1 MAEMGVPGRL
11 AFSPT
16 RKKTSARM
24 EYQDEQQN
32 SFVRR
37 DSIVTAASITGD
49 DSGQQGTYCE
59 WINVQFRIRI
69 VTLLRWRSLAQNL
82 GFKGDDQMAS
92 YLLNMYYEQNV
103 GSTSR
108 QRKRETPQRSGK
120 VKETVATSLHQANVD
135 RRDVIESE
143 ALSIQSQ
150 KGERMH
156 VEYLDSMQEG
166 EGPAPRDGWTDD
178 GGDSHG
184 DAVSSKEM
192 VARWTDD
199 GGTHGDAVG
208 SKEMEARWA
217 GDGGDTHGDAV
228 SSKEMEA
235 RCTDDGDDTHGDAVS
250 SKEME
255 ARWTDDGDDTHG
267 DAVSSKEMEARWTDD
282 CDDSHGDAVGSKEM
296 EARWTDDCD
305 DSHGDAVGSKEMEAR
320 WTDDG
325 DDTHGDAV
333 GSKEMEARWTDD
345 GDDTH
350 GDAVSSKEM
359 EARWTDDTHGDA
371 VSSKEMEA
379 RWTDDGDDTHGD
391 AVSSKEM
398 EAQWTD
404 DGDDTHGDAVGS
416 KEMAAYPSDG
426 GELHCFIKQE
436 PEETNSDND
445 ITNKDD
451 TNGLHSNEKEV
462 RSSEDGALKCVI
474 KEEPVDI
481 GEEEPVDFIKKEPVD
496 DDEEGSYLH
505 EVPSCST
512 QGGNSS
518 MQSTYMNYGDIENR
532 RRLSG
537 DASHDQSHGRH
548 LLEELETLLENHSKP
563 SARASC
569 SSEYD
574 SKLLP
579 RQSDHPQGHS
589 SADNDTISDHDDGRL
604 DGDLAVGCGVKCEI
618 ISGDASC
625 DQSHA
630 QGQTATD
637 SAAVSDHNGE
647 RLDKDI
653 AMGCGVK
660 CEIISGDVSC
670 DRSHGQGQSSADSAT
685 MRDKRSSVNFDSTT
699 KHSSHDCSTRNTEGK
714 GEGSTFLCSICQ
726 QEFTSRDSWWRH
738 VKIHLD
744 DRSLTCSICNER
756 FLQTTDLKK
765 HMAVHSGKKQDERSV
780 EDDAGCRSKKCMV
793 FYIQGKKDIGS
804 SMSQESSGQKARKRN
819 HIIEEYY
826 KCYYCDKLFS
836 SSHSLQRH
844 TRSHLEEKPYECS
857 VCKKTFSEDR
867 RLQTHMKIHKNRW
880 PKLKIRYFSD
890 PT

>member
-512 QGGNSS
+512 QDENSS
-518 MQSTYMNYGDIENR
+518 QLSFLQR
-532 RRLSG
+532 SG
-537 DASHDQSHGRH
+537 DTSYDRSHDEEH
-548 LLEELETLLENHSKP
+548 LLEDSSDTIIGSQSSLSAHDGRSRGSGFLLNQVDCYQGS
-563 SARASC
+563 S
-569 SSEYD
+569 SSE
-574 SKLLP
+574 
-579 RQSDHPQGHS
+579 
-589 SADNDTISDHDDGRL
+589 
-604 DGDLAVGCGVKCEI
+604 V
-618 ISGDASC
+618 
-625 DQSHA
+625 
-630 QGQTATD
+630 
-637 SAAVSDHNGE
+637 VSEAN
-647 RLDKDI
+647 
-653 AMGCGVK
+653 
-660 CEIISGDVSC
+660 S
-670 DRSHGQGQSSADSAT
+670 
-685 MRDKRSSVNFDSTT
+685 
-699 KHSSHDCSTRNTEGK
+699 
-714 GEGSTFLCSICQ
+714 FL
-726 QEFTSRDSWWRH
+726 
-738 VKIHLD
+738 
-744 DRSLTCSICNER
+744 
-756 FLQTTDLKK
+756 
-765 HMAVHSGKKQDERSV
+765 
-780 EDDAGCRSKKCMV
+780 
-793 FYIQGKKDIGS
+793 
-804 SMSQESSGQKARKRN
+804 
-819 HIIEEYY
+819 
-826 KCYYCDKLFS
+826 
-836 SSHSLQRH
+836 
-844 TRSHLEEKPYECS
+844 CS
-857 VCKKTFSEDR
+857 VCKMVFENRHDLCKHLKLKHGVEKPYDCTLCRRSYKFRCELKRHLKGHTGEKACSSDVVPEANSFRCIVCKKVFNEKDGLCKHLKFIRRVEKPHECTICSRNFKFRCELKRHLRDHKGEMRHAFSSGDKRIWDMYKLNDLMAVRTTGKKHSTREKQFQCSFCSKTFTGNSSLNRHVKSHMEGKPFQCMDCSMRFPDASALAKHATMHSGEKPFECSICSKRYANKYHFADHVKLHTGERPYACPMCER
-867 RLQTHMKIHKNRW
+867 RFIRKADMKRHVTIHTGERPYACSMCPKRFRNRNTFVLHYEKTH
-880 PKLKIRYFSD
+880 RY
-890 PT
+890 

>member
-156 VEYLDSMQEG
+156 IEYLDSMQEG

-192 VARWTDD
+192 AARWTDD
-199 GGTHGDAVG
+199 GGTHSDAVG

-217 GDGGDTHGDAV
+217 GDGG
-228 SSKEMEA
+228 
-235 RCTDDGDDTHGDAVS
+235 DTHGDAVS

-282 CDDSHGDAVGSKEM
+282 GDDTHGDVDSSKEM
-296 EARWTDDCD
+296 EAQ
-305 DSHGDAVGSKEMEAR
+305 

-350 GDAVSSKEM
+350 GDAVGSKEM
-359 EARWTDDTHGDA
+359 EAH
-371 VSSKEMEA
+371 
-379 RWTDDGDDTHGD
+379 
-391 AVSSKEM
+391 
-398 EAQWTD
+398 
-404 DGDDTHGDAVGS
+404 
-416 KEMAAYPSDG
+416 PSEE

-512 QGGNSS
+512 QDENSS
-518 MQSTYMNYGDIENR
+518 QLSFLQR
-532 RRLSG
+532 SG
-537 DASHDQSHGRH
+537 DTSYDRSHDEEH
-548 LLEELETLLENHSKP
+548 LLEDSSDTIIGSQSSLSAHDGRSRGSGFLLNQVDCYQGS
-563 SARASC
+563 S
-569 SSEYD
+569 SSE
-574 SKLLP
+574 
-579 RQSDHPQGHS
+579 
-589 SADNDTISDHDDGRL
+589 
-604 DGDLAVGCGVKCEI
+604 V
-618 ISGDASC
+618 
-625 DQSHA
+625 
-630 QGQTATD
+630 
-637 SAAVSDHNGE
+637 VSEAN
-647 RLDKDI
+647 
-653 AMGCGVK
+653 
-660 CEIISGDVSC
+660 S
-670 DRSHGQGQSSADSAT
+670 
-685 MRDKRSSVNFDSTT
+685 
-699 KHSSHDCSTRNTEGK
+699 
-714 GEGSTFLCSICQ
+714 FL
-726 QEFTSRDSWWRH
+726 
-738 VKIHLD
+738 
-744 DRSLTCSICNER
+744 
-756 FLQTTDLKK
+756 
-765 HMAVHSGKKQDERSV
+765 
-780 EDDAGCRSKKCMV
+780 
-793 FYIQGKKDIGS
+793 
-804 SMSQESSGQKARKRN
+804 
-819 HIIEEYY
+819 
-826 KCYYCDKLFS
+826 
-836 SSHSLQRH
+836 
-844 TRSHLEEKPYECS
+844 CS
-857 VCKKTFSEDR
+857 VCKMVFNEKDGLCKHLKFIRRVEKPHECTICSRNFKFRCELKRHLRDHKGEMRHAFSSGDKRIWDMYKLNDLMAVRTTGKKHSTREKQFQCSFCSKTFTGNSSLNRHVKSHMEGKPFQCMDCSMRFPDASALAKHSTMHSGEKPFECSICSKRYANKYHFADHVKLHTGERPYACPMCER
-867 RLQTHMKIHKNRW
+867 RFIRKADMKRHVTIHTGERPYACSMCPKRFRNRNTFVLHYEKTH
-880 PKLKIRYFSD
+880 RY
-890 PT
+890 

>member
-156 VEYLDSMQEG
+156 IEYLDSMQEG

-192 VARWTDD
+192 AARWTDD
-199 GGTHGDAVG
+199 GGTHSDAVG

-217 GDGGDTHGDAV
+217 GDGG
-228 SSKEMEA
+228 
-235 RCTDDGDDTHGDAVS
+235 DTHGDAVS

-282 CDDSHGDAVGSKEM
+282 GDDTHGDVDSSKEM
-296 EARWTDDCD
+296 EAQ
-305 DSHGDAVGSKEMEAR
+305 

-350 GDAVSSKEM
+350 GDAVGSKEM
-359 EARWTDDTHGDA
+359 EAH
-371 VSSKEMEA
+371 
-379 RWTDDGDDTHGD
+379 
-391 AVSSKEM
+391 
-398 EAQWTD
+398 
-404 DGDDTHGDAVGS
+404 
-416 KEMAAYPSDG
+416 PSEE

-589 SADNDTISDHDDGRL
+589 SADNDTMSDHDDGRL

-685 MRDKRSSVNFDSTT
+685 MRDQRLSVNLDSTT